1 MDSTLVWSYKTSQT
15 SEEEVEDDHDWAM
28 QAVAVALICAGA
40 EESQLACIWNRLLS
54 QLYLCRPQ
62 LLPNP
67 HINTPWQALYCSRN
81 DHTYTTTMAFDVE
94 TFKLILSAGFTQK
107 FYKTPIPRD
116 DVNTMGASRPRQCS
130 LDVAGILGL
139 VLHYL
144 NSTMCKKNIHLFQ

>member
-1 MDSTLVWSYKTSQT
+1 M
-15 SEEEVEDDHDWAM
+15 
-28 QAVAVALICAGA
+28 
-40 EESQLACIWNRLLS
+40 S

-67 HINTPWQALYCSRN
+67 HINTPWQALYHSRN
-81 DHTYTTTMAFDVE
+81 DRAYITTMGFDVE

-107 FYKTPIPRD
+107 FYETPIPRD
-116 DVNTMGASRPRQCS
+116 DVNTMGASRPGQCS

-144 NSTMCKKNIHLFQ
+144 NSTMRKKNIHLFQ

>member
-1 MDSTLVWSYKTSQT
+1 MDSTLVWSYETQQT
-15 SEEEVEDDHDWAM
+15 NEEEVEDDHDRAM
-28 QAVAVALICAGA
+28 QAVAVTLIRAGA
-40 EESQLACIWNRLLS
+40 EESQLACIWNHLTS

-67 HINTPWQALYCSRN
+67 HINTPWQALYHSRN
-81 DHTYTTTMAFDVE
+81 DCTYITTMGFDVE

-116 DVNTMGASRPRQCS
+116 NVNTMGVFRPRWCS
-130 LDVAGILGL
+130 LDVTGILGL

-144 NSTMCKKNIHLFQ
+144 NSTMCEKNIHLFQ